1 MNTIGRYQLVEKLG
15 QGGMGVVYR
24 AFDPL
29 LQRVVAVK
37 LIANLEAG
45 AELRERFFREARAA
59 GQLSHKNIITI
70 HDLGDFEGQPFLAM
84 ESLEGHDLQHRMAS
98 QMSMSL
104 ARKLDLAIE
113 ICEGVEY
120 AHDHGVIHRD
130 IKPANIF
137 ITNSGTVKI
146 LDFGLAR
153 LITSE
158 LTNSNMM
165 MGTLN
170 YMAPEQ
176 VRGERADHR
185 SDIFSTG
192 VVLYEVF
199 GGRRAFEGDS
209 FGATLYKILEEVP
222 TPLRELDPAVPAEL
236 EAMIDCAMH
245 KTRDARYPHMTE
257 MLRELVA
264 YRNQLIVTNSP
275 PLGVSSPVEAIRT
288 PSDAP
293 RPLTSGSR
301 PGTPSVPQP
310 ASGAGA
316 PRSDAQIASDAPT
329 VASVPTPFPPSRSS
343 ATPLPVADTA
353 GLSSR
358 PNRTPMIAALGAA
371 AVLVL
376 GAAGWWMFGRGTPAP
391 PPAAS
396 TTAPDASAT
405 NQQEIATRLEQASKA
420 LQAGNRVEA
429 QRQADAVLALSPG
442 HVEAR
447 RLRDQAQQAIDA
459 ANRGMANARNLFEQ
473 GRFDEASRAAGDVL
487 AVDPTNAEAQRLM
500 NDASARL
507 KGKGAADEARGR
519 MTAAKNAAL
528 GASAPKLATAP
539 YNIAIAAER
548 EAAGL
553 QKRGRVA
560 EATAKYYEATGLFRS
575 AEVAAATEAA
585 ARLER
590 SRAQAEQKQ
599 AEQRQAE
606 QKQSEA
612 RSNEPPKPLPAPPA
626 VPNVPASTGLPN
638 APVASPVAPP
648 SAPAPPPQ
656 AAPSEPAP
664 AAAIADLLDRY
675 VAALEGRNL
684 DAIKKIWPTLSS
696 AQESAFR
703 RDFQNAR
710 SVEIDIASPQISVNG
725 NTATAQF
732 VRRYRMQT
740 TDGQRV
746 SSESRTT
753 MSLQKVGQAWTITGI
768 QFVLLK

>member
-45 AELRERFFREARAA
+45 DELRERFFREARAA

-70 HDLGDFEGQPFLAM
+70 HDLGDHEGQPFLAM
-84 ESLEGHDLQHRMAS
+84 EYLEGQDLQHRMAAHIP
-98 QMSMSL
+98 MSL
-104 ARKLDLAIE
+104 SRKLDLAIE

-222 TPLRELDPAVPAEL
+222 TPLRELDATLPPEIDAVVERALIKPRE
-236 EAMIDCAMH
+236 D
-245 KTRDARYPHMTE
+245 RYPHMSD
-257 MLRELVA
+257 MLRDLHA
-264 YRNQLIVTNSP
+264 FRQQLIVTNSP
-275 PLGVSSPVEAIRT
+275 PFGGTSTDVVRI
-288 PSDAP
+288 PSNAP
-293 RPLTSGSR
+293 RPITPSPRSGSGVGV
-301 PGTPSVPQP
+301 PPS
-310 ASGAGA
+310 
-316 PRSDAQIASDAPT
+316 ASDAPT
-329 VASVPTPFPPSRSS
+329 VAAVPTPFPPAPSGS
-343 ATPLPVADTA
+343 TPLPALDSTPGA
-353 GLSSR
+353 LPARG
-358 PNRTPMIAALGAA
+358 NRNVLLALAA
-371 AVLVL
+371 AAIIVAGGIGYWAMSR
-376 GAAGWWMFGRGTPAP
+376 GAEPAA
-391 PPAAS
+391 PPAAAADS
-396 TTAPDASAT
+396 TAA
-405 NQQEIATRLEQASKA
+405 NQQEIASQLEQASRA
-420 LQAGNRVEA
+420 LQAGDRAAA
-429 QRQADAVLALSPG
+429 QRHADAVLAMSPG

-459 ANRGMANARNLFEQ
+459 TNRGLANARELLDA
-473 GRFDEASRAAGDVL
+473 GRFEEASRAAGEVL
-487 AVDPTNAEAQRLM
+487 AIDPTNAEARRVM
-500 NDASARL
+500 DEAGARS
-507 KGKGAADEARGR
+507 KGKGADDARAR
-519 MTAAKNAAL
+519 MTSARNGAIAASAAKL
-528 GASAPKLATAP
+528 APAP
-539 YNIAIAAER
+539 YNVAAAADR
-548 EAAGL
+548 EAASL
-553 QKRGRVA
+553 LKRGRLA
-560 EATAKYYEATGLFRS
+560 EATAKYYEASGLYRS
-575 AEVAAATEAA
+575 AEVAAQTEAA
-585 ARLER
+585 ARVA
-590 SRAQAEQKQ
+590 RAQAQQKQAEEKQAEQKQ
-599 AEQRQAE
+599 PESRPSQ
-606 QKQSEA
+606 
-612 RSNEPPKPLPAPPA
+612 PPAPPVESKPTPPPPSLPP
-626 VPNVPASTGLPN
+626 VPTSTGLPS
-638 APVASPVAPP
+638 APVAAPVAPP
-648 SAPAPPPQ
+648 SAPA
-656 AAPSEPAP
+656 APKPAP
-664 AAAIADLLDRY
+664 PEATAPAVSPSAGIPELLERY
-675 VAALEGRNL
+675 ESALETRNL
-684 DAIKKIWPTLSS
+684 DAMKRIWPTLSS
-696 AQESAFR
+696 TQENAFR

-710 SVEIDIASPQISVNG
+710 RIEVDIVSPQFSVNG

-732 VRRYRMQT
+732 TRRYRLET

-746 SSESRTT
+746 GSESRTT
-753 MSLQKVGQAWTITGI
+753 MTLQRVGQTWTITQI

>member
-24 AFDPL
+24 AYDPL

-45 AELRERFFREARAA
+45 DELRERFFREARAA

-84 ESLEGHDLQHRMAS
+84 EYLEGHDLQHRMAS
-98 QMSMSL
+98 QMPMSL
-104 ARKLDLAIE
+104 SRKLDLAIE
-113 ICEGVEY
+113 ICEAVEY

-137 ITNSGTVKI
+137 ITNGGTVKI

-192 VVLYEVF
+192 VVLYELF

-209 FGATLYKILEEVP
+209 FGATLYKILEELP
-222 TPLRELDPAVPAEL
+222 TPLRDLDPTVPPEL
-236 EAMIDCAMH
+236 EAMIDRAMD
-245 KTRDARYPHMTE
+245 KSRESRYPHMSE

-275 PLGVSSPVEAIRT
+275 PLGFSTSDVGRA

-293 RPLTSGSR
+293 RSSFPGVRPSTPPGQVASGSI
-301 PGTPSVPQP
+301 V
-310 ASGAGA
+310 
-316 PRSDAQIASDAPT
+316 PRSGTQIPSDAPT
-329 VASVPTPFPPSRSS
+329 VASIPTPFPPRESGS
-343 ATPLPVADTA
+343 LPMPAVDTA
-353 GLSSR
+353 SVAAR
-358 PNRTPMIAALGAA
+358 PNRTPLLVAAAA
-371 AVLVL
+371 AVVVI
-376 GAAGWWMFGRGTPAP
+376 GGIAWWAAGRNTPP
-391 PPAAS
+391 STPPAATS
-396 TTAPDASAT
+396 AAAPAA

-420 LQAGNRVEA
+420 LQAGNRAEA
-429 QRQADAVLALSPG
+429 QRQAEAVLALSPG
-442 HVEAR
+442 HPEAQR
-447 RLRDQAQQAIDA
+447 VRDEAQQAIDA
-459 ANRGMANARNLFEQ
+459 ANRHLASARDLFAKGQ
-473 GRFDEASRAAGDVL
+473 FADASRAAGEVL

-500 NDASARL
+500 ADATARIQSR
-507 KGKGAADEARGR
+507 GAADEARGR
-519 MTAAKNAAL
+519 MAAAKNAAV
-528 GASAPKLATAP
+528 GASAAKLAAAP
-539 YNIAIAAER
+539 YNVALAAER
-548 EAAGL
+548 EAASL
-553 QKRGRVA
+553 HKRGRSA

-575 AEVAAATEAA
+575 AEVAAETEAA

-590 SRAQAEQKQ
+590 SRAQEQKQADQKQAEQKQ
-599 AEQRQAE
+599 AE
-606 QKQSEA
+606 A
-612 RSNEPPKPLPAPPA
+612 RGESPKPLPPPPA
-626 VPNVPASTGLPN
+626 VPPASTGLPST
-638 APVASPVAPP
+638 PVASPVAPP
-648 SAPAPPPQ
+648 SAPLPQPPP
-656 AAPSEPAP
+656 AAPEPTP
-664 AAAIADLLDRY
+664 NPSAAIADVLDRY
-675 VAALEGRNL
+675 ESALESRNL
-684 DAIKKIWPTLSS
+684 DAIRRIWPTLPA
-696 AQESAFR
+696 AQDAAFR

-710 SVEIDIASPQISVNG
+710 SVEIDIVSPQISVSG
-725 NTATAQF
+725 NTATARF
-732 VRRYRMQT
+732 VRRYRLQT

-746 SSESRTT
+746 SSESQTT
-753 MSLQKVGQAWTITGI
+753 MNLQKVGQAWTITQI